1 MESEEKSMDIKKLRK
16 MADLTQ
22 FELAQR
28 CGVSRMRLSLV
39 ECGQLELHSEEEL
52 AVRRVLLTAIED
64 RSAQLKSALS
74 GREAV
79 AV

>member
-1 MESEEKSMDIKKLRK
+1 MDIKKLRK

-39 ECGQLELHSEEEL
+39 ECGQLELYSEEEL
-52 AVRRVLLTAIED
+52 AVRKVLLMAIEA
-64 RSAQLKSALS
+64 RSAQLRRALS
-74 GREAV
+74 GKEAV